1 MPEYKCEVC
10 LKIFKQKSD
19 YTRHINR
26 KNPCKENRL
35 YKCIK
40 CGKELKSY
48 GSLHNHMKKNVCSH
62 ILKVENTDIKN
73 INNISNVQ
81 YINNNIQNNQNIH
94 MDNVK
99 LIKFANEDL
108 SMIKDDVYKK
118 FINSGF
124 KSVPSLIEHV
134 HFNPHNP
141 NQHNIYISN
150 MKNTFI
156 LVFDGEK
163 WEVKDRDDIIED
175 LMNSKTDHLLEKF
188 DELMEELP
196 NSAIKKFQRFIDK
209 KDDDKVVEKIKK
221 DIKLILYNNR
231 HLPIEIRKKIESSD
245 SVNGLLLQN
254 ESEEQKLEDKNTKIN
269 NILKKLEDFDENKI
283 DDILELINKKA

>member
-1 MPEYKCEVC
+1 MPEYKCEIC

-19 YTRHINR
+19 YTRHLNR
-26 KNPCKENRL
+26 KNPCKENYNL
-35 YKCIK
+35 YKCQN

-48 GSLHNHMKKNVCSH
+48 GSLHNHIKKNVCSYV
-62 ILKVENTDIKN
+62 LEVNNDN
-73 INNISNVQ
+73 INVSNISNVQ

-94 MDNVK
+94 MENVK

-108 SMIKDDVYKK
+108 SEIKNDVYKK

-124 KSVPSLIEHV
+124 KSVPNLIEHV

-175 LMNSKTDHLLEKF
+175 MMNSKTDHLLEKF

-196 NSAIKKFQRFIDK
+196 QSAIKKFQRFIER
-209 KDDDKVVEKIKK
+209 KDDDKVIEKIKK

-231 HLPIEIRKKIESSD
+231 HLPIEIRKKLEYSE
-245 SVNGLLLQN
+245 SVNTLMLNNDL
-254 ESEEQKLEDKNTKIN
+254 EEERVENKSSKIN
-269 NILKKLEDFDENKI
+269 NILKKLENFDENKI
-283 DDILELINKKA
+283 DDILELINKKI